1 MSSPHLS
8 ITSDVAWGV
17 YLRLALRKSHRTV
30 TFPSLESEFSYVKE
44 LLMRKKILVVDDDA
58 ELVELISF
66 NLKQAGYSIGTATN
80 GVDAIKKAR
89 SLEPNLIVLDVMMPE
104 LDGFAVCEILRRDS
118 ATAAIPILMLT
129 ALSSELGR
137 VAGLGAGASDFV
149 TKPFSPRVLVQRIE
163 ELLQKTQNSP
173 QIAAS

>member
-1 MSSPHLS
+1 
-8 ITSDVAWGV
+8 
-17 YLRLALRKSHRTV
+17 
-30 TFPSLESEFSYVKE
+30 
-44 LLMRKKILVVDDDA
+44 MRKKILVVDDDA

-66 NLKQAGYSIGTATN
+66 NLKQAGHSVGTASN
-80 GVDAIKKAR
+80 GVEALKKAR
-89 SLEPNLIVLDVMMPE
+89 SLEPDLIVLDVMMPE

-118 ATAAIPILMLT
+118 STATVPILMLT

-137 VAGLGAGASDFV
+137 LAGLGSGASEFI

-163 ELLQKTQNSP
+163 ELLQKFSKTP